1 MDKASKGIS
10 IIRKLRYLIPRHSL
24 VTIYKSFIR
33 SILEYAD
40 VIYDQPSNDS
50 FSNKIESI
58 QYNAALAITGAI
70 RGTSKDKLY
79 RELGLEHLSS
89 RRWFKRFCL
98 FHKIYHKKSPNYLYQ
113 LIPQN
118 HNRFYLRN
126 QHLIPQIFCRT
137 NNFSDSFFPT
147 AIKEFNKLDYQI
159 SHNVSF
165 QSFRK
170 FLLKSIRPVPNSLFD
185 ANDPY
190 GVKLLTRLRV
200 GLSHLKYQKF
210 RH

>member
-1 MDKASKGIS
+1 M
-10 IIRKLRYLIPRHSL
+10 
-24 VTIYKSFIR
+24 
-33 SILEYAD
+33 
-40 VIYDQPSNDS
+40 
-50 FSNKIESI
+50 
-58 QYNAALAITGAI
+58 
-70 RGTSKDKLY
+70 
-79 RELGLEHLSS
+79 
-89 RRWFKRFCL
+89 L

-118 HNRFYLRN
+118 HNRFYLQN

-159 SHNVSF
+159 SHNISF

-185 ANDPY
+185 ANDPH
-190 GVKLLTRLRV
+190 GVKLLTRVRV
-200 GLSHLKYQKF
+200 GFSHLKDQKF
-210 RH
+210 RHGFNDTIDPLRPCNMETETVPHFLLRCLHYTNLRFDLMNELLKIDPNFLYSKDDLLTKILLYGDNNHSHEINSKIIKLTISFVIKSGRFDGPLL